1 MKDKFN
7 IRNFQNSFL
16 LIIIICLLI
25 SSLTKRDSYITLTSC
40 LSKIILKINV
50 SGNQKVLS
58 PDYQGS
64 MPDSV
69 FLNGSSIELEN
80 SKEYAFSSSFN
91 IIELNW
97 NDGLISCA
105 KMFSGCSN
113 IIEIDLSQLNQNN
126 VRSFN
131 NMFENC
137 FSLTSINISNLNTST
152 SDDMS
157 YMFHNCSKIKSLDL
171 SSFDTH
177 LVTKMDYM
185 FSGGESLEYLNI
197 SSFNTP
203 KLVNIIRM
211 FHNCKLLNSLD
222 LSNFDTSL
230 VANMSM
236 IFENCEKLIHLDIK
250 FNTSNAV
257 DMKRLFYNCRS
268 LSSLNVSTFDTSN
281 VWMMVNMFGYCE
293 SLKSL
298 DLSSFNAKSIRNMH
312 SMFSNC
318 YSLTS
323 LNLSNFIDPPLN
335 NINGIFE
342 NDYNLEYLDISHF
355 DTSKVTIMSKSF
367 KNCKSL
373 KSLNLS
379 NFNTLLVQSM
389 EQMFL
394 NCSSIRYL
402 DLSNF
407 NTSIVTDMSKMFS
420 GCNNLIYINL
430 KNSIDSKLNKY
441 TDIFK
446 NTPEIMIFCIN
457 EDLNSK
463 LFNFI
468 KDNKSNSTLNCSE
481 NIDINYFPEIIFS
494 TDTLLLS
501 SIIDI
506 NEKIIMST
514 FTNFANS
521 ALPMEISELS
531 SIVQPLIIKCTF
543 NYSINTC
550 ILPNMENINNNE
562 EIHDIIVDNLLR
574 SYSGIGGLNQIIEG
588 KEKIIYQLTNSEN
601 ELNLLKNK
609 SLNNNNLSII
619 DLGEC
624 EDILRKEYHINQN
637 DSLIILKQE
646 NISKTKSSEKNVQFE
661 VYEPYNKRKLNL
673 TICGGTRIKLYTKM
687 VLSQNTQKTYNILKE
702 LGYDMFNI
710 NDKFYQDICTP
721 YQTEN
726 NTDILLSDRI
736 DYIYNNEDTQCQPNC
751 EFIEYFL
758 ETQHMCCFCSV
769 NEVIP
774 EKKEKFSPKKLYE
787 SFYEVL
793 KYSNYKVYKC
803 YNLVF
808 IKRVLTKNAGGII
821 IFVLSLI
828 DIICFVIYFIKK
840 ESSLKA
846 EILNLNKDNNKD
858 NIEDNIEDNNKDN
871 NENNNNSK
879 VEKKDDIIINEIV
892 ITKNNNVEKSFP
904 PKKRGRRASFQKHSK
919 NIFDNKKFPNGTR
932 LNYKRNTSKIEI
944 NNDQVKSLISQKN
957 SYEKSKI
964 FLSSKEILDEN
975 IKKEIQNDI
984 NIIEINKDINK
995 EKQQSQKLSDFEL
1008 NDLEYEEAVK
1018 LDKRTFIQIYFAT
1031 LKREHIILFTFF
1043 SWNDYNLFY
1052 IKIARLIFL
1061 LSTDISMNIF
1071 FFSDDSM
1078 HKLFLNY
1085 GKYDFIQQI
1094 PQVVYSTIISQI
1106 LEVFLC
1112 YLSMTDKYIYQI
1124 KNSNFNSKDIIRIF
1138 KCINIKLLF
1147 FFIFTFTLF
1156 IFYWYSVASFCA
1168 VYENS
1173 QITFVKDS
1181 FLSFLLSIIYPFII
1195 YLITTALRFC
1205 AIKKEKKGLKFVYR
1219 LSDIIPFF

>member
-7 IRNFQNSFL
+7 IRKSQNSFL
-16 LIIIICLLI
+16 FIIICLLI

-40 LSKIILKINV
+40 HSKIILKINV

-58 PDYQGS
+58 PDYQGT
-64 MPDSV
+64 MPNSV

-97 NDGLISCA
+97 NDDLTSCA

-113 IIEIDLSQLNQNN
+113 IIEIDLSQLNGNN

-137 FSLTSINISNLNTST
+137 FSLTSINISNLNTSA

-185 FSGGESLEYLNI
+185 FSGCESLEYLNI

-203 KLVNIIRM
+203 KLINIIRM

-236 IFENCEKLIHLDIK
+236 IFENCENLIHLDIK

-342 NDYNLEYLDISHF
+342 NDYQLEYLDISHF
-355 DTSKVTIMSKSF
+355 DTSKVTIMSKAF

-468 KDNKSNSTLNCSE
+468 KDNKLNSTINCSE

-494 TDTLLLS
+494 TDTLLS

-506 NEKIIMST
+506 NEEIIMST
-514 FTNFANS
+514 FTNFATS
-521 ALPMEISELS
+521 TLPMEISEVSSTFQETSFVLEQSESIKYNIENSLSTEQKEIIKESTYLSLISSKKENIRNNFDNLLS
-531 SIVQPLIIKCTF
+531 SILLNEKNEDNETEYYDEILELIDK
-543 NYSINTC
+543 Y
-550 ILPNMENINNNE
+550 ILSDNFDLSNIEQGEDEIIPIEKMKVTITTTNNQRNN
-562 EIHDIIVDNLLR
+562 ID
-574 SYSGIGGLNQIIEG
+574 
-588 KEKIIYQLTNSEN
+588 
-601 ELNLLKNK
+601 KN
-609 SLNNNNLSII
+609 ITTI
-619 DLGEC
+619 DLYDC
-624 EDILRKEYHINQN
+624 ETSLRETY
-637 DSLIILKQE
+637 
-646 NISKTKSSEKNVQFE
+646 NISDNTTIYMRMIEVKEEGMKIPKVEYDVYSQLSS
-661 VYEPYNKRKLNL
+661 NKLEKLNL
-673 TICGGTRIKLYTKM
+673 SVCQKDKIIISIPVELNEHIDKLNIKSGYYNDACYKATSDDGTDITLKDRKNEFIDGNKTLCQEDCDFSDYNYTTHKVSCSCQVKVSYSSVDCM
-687 VLSQNTQKTYNILKE
+687 
-702 LGYDMFNI
+702 NI
-710 NDKFYQDICTP
+710 NKTKLL
-721 YQTEN
+721 EN
-726 NTDILLSDRI
+726 LKNIKNIANVKILSCYRTLFILNSFSNNI
-736 DYIYNNEDTQCQPNC
+736 GNYIISALLIFHIISL
-751 EFIEYFL
+751 FIF
-758 ETQHMCCFCSV
+758 
-769 NEVIP
+769 
-774 EKKEKFSPKKLYE
+774 
-787 SFYEVL
+787 
-793 KYSNYKVYKC
+793 
-803 YNLVF
+803 
-808 IKRVLTKNAGGII
+808 
-821 IFVLSLI
+821 
-828 DIICFVIYFIKK
+828 FIKK
-840 ESSLKA
+840 IKLIYRKIGKIISDIKQK
-846 EILNLNKDNNKD
+846 IDDNTF
-858 NIEDNIEDNNKDN
+858 IEDRRKKNKN
-871 NENNNNSK
+871 LI
-879 VEKKDDIIINEIV
+879 KK
-892 ITKNNNVEKSFP
+892 
-904 PKKRGRRASFQKHSK
+904 
-919 NIFDNKKFPNGTR
+919 NKK
-932 LNYKRNTSKIEI
+932 KK
-944 NNDQVKSLISQKN
+944 
-957 SYEKSKI
+957 KSK
-964 FLSSKEILDEN
+964 K
-975 IKKEIQNDI
+975 
-984 NIIEINKDINK
+984 
-995 EKQQSQKLSDFEL
+995 
-1008 NDLEYEEAVK
+1008 
-1018 LDKRTFIQIYFAT
+1018 
-1031 LKREHIILFTFF
+1031 
-1043 SWNDYNLFY
+1043 
-1052 IKIARLIFL
+1052 
-1061 LSTDISMNIF
+1061 
-1071 FFSDDSM
+1071 
-1078 HKLFLNY
+1078 
-1085 GKYDFIQQI
+1085 
-1094 PQVVYSTIISQI
+1094 
-1106 LEVFLC
+1106 
-1112 YLSMTDKYIYQI
+1112 
-1124 KNSNFNSKDIIRIF
+1124 
-1138 KCINIKLLF
+1138 
-1147 FFIFTFTLF
+1147 
-1156 IFYWYSVASFCA
+1156 
-1168 VYENS
+1168 
-1173 QITFVKDS
+1173 
-1181 FLSFLLSIIYPFII
+1181 
-1195 YLITTALRFC
+1195 
-1205 AIKKEKKGLKFVYR
+1205 
-1219 LSDIIPFF
+1219 